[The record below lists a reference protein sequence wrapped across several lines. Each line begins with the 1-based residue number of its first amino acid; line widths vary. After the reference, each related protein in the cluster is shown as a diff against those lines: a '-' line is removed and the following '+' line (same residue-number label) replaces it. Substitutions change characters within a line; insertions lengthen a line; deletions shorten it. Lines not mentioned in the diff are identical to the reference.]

1 MKIRQIRLTLACVMI
16 FGALFV
22 VLPGLNRLMIEDAPQ
37 PLTREPVRVYAVM
50 LTEPTRT
57 PQEQAATQ
65 RTQVR
70 EDTAISSDVKLC
82 IPLHS
87 QASTDANGNV
97 VTAGA
102 YYKCV
107 PEAFTPGD
115 AKT

>member
-1 MKIRQIRLTLACVMI
+1 MKIKQIRLTLAGVMI
-16 FGALFV
+16 FGVLFV

-37 PLTREPVRVYAVM
+37 PLTHEPVRVYAVM
-50 LTEPTRT
+50 LTEPASA

-65 RTQVR
+65 RAQMR
-70 EDTAISSDVKLC
+70 EETAVCSNAKLC
-82 IPLHS
+82 IPLRS